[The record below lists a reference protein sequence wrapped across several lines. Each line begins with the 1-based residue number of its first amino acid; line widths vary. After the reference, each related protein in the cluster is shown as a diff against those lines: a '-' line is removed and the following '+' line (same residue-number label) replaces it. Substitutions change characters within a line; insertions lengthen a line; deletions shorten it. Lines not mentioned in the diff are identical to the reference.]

1 MDAAS
6 RGLLEG
12 WIAGVLQR
20 PQCHCGVFVGDDG
33 RAFGPRARPWDSP
46 DVLVTGEVLDDAL
59 VLELGDGAMLIDAVG
74 SVEPGDHPWGAGL
87 RVTGVVAGSPC
98 EIWLV

>member
-1 MDAAS
+1 VDAAS

-33 RAFGPRARPWDSP
+33 RAFGPRAHPWDSP
-46 DVLVTGEVLDDAL
+46 DVLVTGEVVDGAL
-59 VLELGDGAMLIDAVG
+59 VLQLGDGAMLIDRVS
-74 SVEPGDHPWGAGL
+74 SVEPGDHPWGASL
-87 RVTGVVAGSPC
+87 RVTGAVAGSPC

>member
-1 MDAAS
+1 VDAAS

-12 WIAGVLQR
+12 WISGVLQR
-20 PQCHCGVFVGDDG
+20 PQSHCGVFVGDDG
-33 RAFGPRARPWDSP
+33 RAFGPRAHPWDSP
-46 DVLVTGEVLDDAL
+46 DVLVTGEVVDDAL
-59 VLELGDGAMLIDAVG
+59 VLELSDGAMLIDGVG
-74 SVEPGDHPWGAGL
+74 GVEPGDHPWGAGL

>member
-12 WIAGVLQR
+12 WISGVLQR
-20 PQCHCGVFVGDDG
+20 PQCHCGVFIGDDG
-33 RAFGPRARPWDSP
+33 RAFGPRAHPWDSP
-46 DVLVTGEVLDDAL
+46 DVLVTGEVVDDAL
-59 VLELGDGAMLIDAVG
+59 VLELSDGAMLIDGVG
-74 SVEPGDHPWGAGL
+74 GVEPGDHPWGAGL

>member
-12 WIAGVLQR
+12 WISGVLQR
-20 PQCHCGVFVGDDG
+20 PQCHCGVFVGGDG
-33 RAFGPRARPWDSP
+33 RAFGPRAHPWDSP
-46 DVLVTGEVLDDAL
+46 DVLVTGEVVDDAL
-59 VLELGDGAMLIDAVG
+59 VLELSDGAMLIDGVG
-74 SVEPGDHPWGAGL
+74 GVEPGDHPWGTGL

>member
-6 RGLLEG
+6 RSLLEG

-33 RAFGPRARPWDSP
+33 RAFGPRAHPWDSP
-46 DVLVTGEVLDDAL
+46 DVLVTGDVVDDAL
-59 VLELGDGAMLIDAVG
+59 VLGLGDGAMLIDNVD

-87 RVTGVVAGSPC
+87 RVTGAVAGSPR

>member
-33 RAFGPRARPWDSP
+33 RAFGPRAHPWDSP
-46 DVLVTGEVLDDAL
+46 DVLVTGEVVDDAL
-59 VLELGDGAMLIDAVG
+59 VLGLSDGAMRIDGVDR
-74 SVEPGDHPWGAGL
+74 VELGDHPWGASL
-87 RVTGVVAGSPC
+87 RVTGAVAGSPC

>member
-1 MDAAS
+1 VDAAS

-12 WIAGVLQR
+12 WISGVLQR

-33 RAFGPRARPWDSP
+33 RAFGPRAHPWDSP
-46 DVLVTGEVLDDAL
+46 DVLVTGEVVDDAL
-59 VLELGDGAMLIDAVG
+59 VLGLSDGAMLIDGVS
-74 SVEPGDHPWGAGL
+74 SVEPGDHPWGTGL
-87 RVTGVVAGSPC
+87 RVTGAVAGTPC